1 MVKPIISNSVTA
13 MPICI
18 NVCECSVQCITM
30 YIVHGILNSKFTIST
45 NIGFGCLSP
54 PSPTEENCSC
64 VCMWMC
70 VRAFH
75 FAQMDKRMNFMC
87 AACGA
92 PTFGYFIKLFT
103 FNENENC
110 NYGSV
115 WLTFKKLFF
124 ELALFSMGDTNS
136 THFHS
141 HIPFA
146 SRLFVLVFADGV
158 HANEKPFLC

>member
-1 MVKPIISNSVTA
+1 MFVNAV
-13 MPICI
+13 C
-18 NVCECSVQCITM
+18 NVLHCTWYAEFKIYNQHKHWIRVF
-30 YIVHGILNSKFTIST
+30 V
-45 NIGFGCLSP
+45 P